1 MPDPVY
7 SFVIPIYNEEA
18 VLPELHRRLC
28 ELFDRLDGSVE
39 AVLVDDGSRD
49 GSYEAMRDL
58 AARDPRFRYVQLS
71 RNFGH
76 QVAITAGMDYSI
88 GQAVIIMDADLQD
101 PPEVVLEMIQRW
113 REGYEIV
120 YGVREEREG
129 ETWLKKATASAF
141 YRLLRRATDLE
152 IPVDVGDFRL
162 VDRKAIDAFRGLREK
177 GRYVRGLF
185 SWIGFRQ
192 TGVRYKRAARFAGET
207 KYPMKKMLKLAADGI
222 VSFSQSPLRIAT
234 NLGLVFTSLSL
245 LGAVAAGVTWAAGR
259 GPVPLWAPVL
269 LGMGFFSGVQLVA
282 VGVLGEYLGR
292 VFDEVKGRPLYL
304 VRDTNAARDAAWMRE

>member
-1 MPDPVY
+1 MPNPVY
-7 SFVIPIYNEEA
+7 SFVIPIYNEKA

-28 ELFDRLDGSVE
+28 ELFDRLDGDVE
-39 AVLVDDGSRD
+39 VVLVDDGSRD

-76 QVAITAGMDYSI
+76 QVAITAGMDYSL

-129 ETWLKKATASAF
+129 ETWFKKVTAAAF
-141 YRLLRRATDLE
+141 YRLLRRTTDLD

-162 VDRKAIDAFRGLREK
+162 VDRKAIEAFKGLREK

-222 VSFSQSPLRIAT
+222 ISFSQSPLRIAT
-234 NLGLVFTSLSL
+234 NLGLAFVVVSAI
-245 LGAVAAGVTWAAGR
+245 GAIATGVTWAAGR
-259 GPVPLWAPVL
+259 GPVPLWVPVL
-269 LGMGFFSGVQLVA
+269 LGMGFFSGAQLVA

-292 VFDEVKGRPLYL
+292 VFDEVKGRPLYI
-304 VRDTNAARDAAWMRE
+304 VRDTSAVRDTAWMRE

>member
-1 MPDPVY
+1 MPNPVY
-7 SFVIPIYNEEA
+7 SFVIPIYNEKA

-28 ELFDRLDGSVE
+28 ELFDRLDGDVE
-39 AVLVDDGSRD
+39 VVLVDDGSRD

-76 QVAITAGMDYSI
+76 QVAITAGMDYSL

-129 ETWLKKATASAF
+129 ETWFKKATAAAF
-141 YRLLRRATDLE
+141 YRLLRRTTDLD

-162 VDRKAIDAFRGLREK
+162 VDRKAIEAFKGLREK

-222 VSFSQSPLRIAT
+222 ISFSQSPLRIAT
-234 NLGLVFTSLSL
+234 NLGLAFVVVSAI
-245 LGAVAAGVTWAAGR
+245 GAIATGVTWAAGR
-259 GPVPLWAPVL
+259 GPVPLWVPVL
-269 LGMGFFSGVQLVA
+269 LGMGFFSGAQLVA

-292 VFDEVKGRPLYL
+292 VFDEVKGRPLYI
-304 VRDTNAARDAAWMRE
+304 VRDTSAVRDTAWMRA

>member
-7 SFVIPIYNEEA
+7 SFVIPIYNEEP
-18 VLPELHRRLC
+18 VLPELYRRLC

-39 AVLVDDGSRD
+39 AVLVDDGSCDGTCDAVRD
-49 GSYEAMRDL
+49 I
-58 AARDPRFRYVQLS
+58 AARDARFRYVQLS

-76 QVAITAGMDYSI
+76 QVAITAGMDYSL

-113 REGYEIV
+113 HEGYEVV

-129 ETWLKKATASAF
+129 ETWLKRATASAF
-141 YRLLRRATDLE
+141 YRLLRRATDLD

-192 TGVRYKRAARFAGET
+192 TGVRYRRAARFAGET
-207 KYPMKKMLKLAADGI
+207 KYPMRKMLKLAADAI
-222 VSFSQSPLRIAT
+222 VSFSLSPLRIAT
-234 NLGLVFTSLSL
+234 NLGLAFVVLSV
-245 LGAVAAGVTWAAGR
+245 LGFAVIGITWATVGR
-259 GPVPLWAPVL
+259 SIPYWVPVL
-269 LGMGFFSGVQLVA
+269 LGMGFFSGIQLIA
-282 VGVLGEYLGR
+282 VGIAGEYLGR
-292 VFDEVKGRPLYL
+292 VFDEVKNRPLYI
-304 VRDTNAARDAAWMRE
+304 VRETNAARDAAWMR

>member
-1 MPDPVY
+1 MPNPVY
-7 SFVIPIYNEEA
+7 SFVIPIYNEKA

-28 ELFDRLDGSVE
+28 ELFDRLDGDVE
-39 AVLVDDGSRD
+39 VVLVDDGSRD

-58 AARDPRFRYVQLS
+58 AACDPRFRYVQLS

-76 QVAITAGMDYSI
+76 QVAITAGMDYSL

-129 ETWLKKATASAF
+129 ETWFKKATAAAF
-141 YRLLRRATDLE
+141 YRLLRRTTDLD

-162 VDRKAIDAFRGLREK
+162 VDRKAIEAFKGLREK

-222 VSFSQSPLRIAT
+222 ISFSQSPLRIAT
-234 NLGLVFTSLSL
+234 NLGLAFVVVSAI
-245 LGAVAAGVTWAAGR
+245 GAIATGVTWAAGR
-259 GPVPLWAPVL
+259 SPVPLWVPVL
-269 LGMGFFSGVQLVA
+269 LGMGFFSGAQLVA

-292 VFDEVKGRPLYL
+292 VFDEVKGRPLYI
-304 VRDTNAARDAAWMRE
+304 VRDTSAVRDKAWMRE